1 MQAQQAQNY
10 YQNIRAIVTQFK
22 TNFIQQTRSR
32 RDEDMP
38 LIGVPLVPTFASD
51 FSSLTGALTST
62 ASFDDAVASKALF
75 TLVVTKH
82 QLMQLT

>member
-51 FSSLTGALTST
+51 FSSLTST